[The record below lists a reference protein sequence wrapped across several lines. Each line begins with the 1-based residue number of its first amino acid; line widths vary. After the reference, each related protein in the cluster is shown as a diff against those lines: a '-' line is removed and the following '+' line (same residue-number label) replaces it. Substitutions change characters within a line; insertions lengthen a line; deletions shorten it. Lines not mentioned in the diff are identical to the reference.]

1 MNSDVNKT
9 KSVRIHSLLRNVAVL
24 FGVAA
29 AFLLLLGLMPSAKK
43 SAYLIWALLCGAAC
57 AGLLYAAVSF
67 GKKYRVMGIGVGGKP
82 SFREY
87 VALIFA
93 ALLILI
99 PFYML
104 VITSVK
110 KLAEANDAA
119 FTWWPKMGFQFDS
132 LREVFNDDTTGI
144 TILASFFNSLKYSL
158 PTTIVCVFVS
168 ALSAFSFA
176 KLYFPG
182 KNKLFGFML
191 FTIMVPGCATM
202 TSSYL
207 MFNAM
212 NLTGTPWP
220 FILPGLFGSV
230 TVMFF
235 LKEFFSGIPDSVLEA
250 AKIDG
255 AGKSVIFFRIV
266 LPLGMPAIIAQCILD
281 FITRYN
287 DYISPLIYLNW
298 PEDYTLQLALSK
310 FNGFSSVDNSK
321 LAAACVISIAPLL
334 AIYLACS
341 DMILKGIALSSGL
354 KD

>member
-1 MNSDVNKT
+1 MNSDIKKMKNI
-9 KSVRIHSLLRNVAVL
+9 RIHSLIRNVAIL

-29 AFLLLLGLMPSAKK
+29 AFLLLLGVMPSANKAK
-43 SAYLIWALLCGAAC
+43 FFIISAVC
-57 AGLLYAAVSF
+57 AGVCAALSVIAAKFKRAHAVVGLGVS
-67 GKKYRVMGIGVGGKP
+67 GKP
-82 SFREY
+82 GLWGY
-87 VALIFA
+87 IALIFA
-93 ALLILI
+93 TLLILV

-104 VITSVK
+104 LITSVK

-119 FTWWPKMGFQFDS
+119 FTWWPQMGFQFDS
-132 LREVFNDDTTGI
+132 LKEVFYDDTTGI
-144 TILASFFNSLKYSL
+144 TIIGAFFNSLKYSL
-158 PTTIVCVFVS
+158 PTTIACVFVS
-168 ALSAFSFA
+168 SLSAFAFA

-182 KNKLFGFML
+182 KDKLFGFML
-191 FTIMVPGCATM
+191 FTIMIPGCATM

-207 MFNAM
+207 MFNALNM
-212 NLTGTPWP
+212 TGTPWA

-235 LKEFFSGIPDSVLEA
+235 LKEFFSGIPDSMLEA
-250 AKIDG
+250 ARIDG
-255 AGKSVIFFRIV
+255 AGKMGIFFRIV
-266 LPLGMPAIIAQCILD
+266 LPLGVPAIVAQCILD

-310 FNGFSSVDNSK
+310 FNSSSSVDNSK
-321 LAAACVISIAPLL
+321 LAAACIISVAPLL

-341 DMILKGIALSSGL
+341 DMILKGIALTSGI

>member
-1 MNSDVNKT
+1 MNFEISNT
-9 KSVRIHSLLRNVAVL
+9 KFTKVHSWLRNLSVL
-24 FGVAA
+24 FGIAA
-29 AFLLLLGLMPSAKK
+29 AFMLLLGLFPSNRQVVFVTVA
-43 SAYLIWALLCGAAC
+43 AAC
-57 AGLLYAAVSF
+57 GGACAAILRVAAKY
-67 GKKYRVMGIGVGGKP
+67 GKAHKVQGIGVGGKP
-82 SFREY
+82 TFWEY

-93 ALLILI
+93 TLLILV

-110 KLAEANDAA
+110 KLSEANDAA

-144 TILASFFNSLKYSL
+144 TIIDSFFNSLKYSL
-158 PTTIVCVFVS
+158 PTTLVCVFVS

-182 KNKLFGFML
+182 KSKLFGFML

-207 MFNAM
+207 MFNAL

-220 FILPGLFGSV
+220 FILPGFFGSV

-250 AKIDG
+250 ARIDG
-255 AGKSVIFFRIV
+255 AGKTAIFFKIV

-310 FNGFSSVDNSK
+310 FNGSSIDNSK

-334 AIYLACS
+334 VIYLSCS
-341 DMILKGIALSSGL
+341 DMILRGIALTSGL